1 MTEKRWVNIPLPDAE
16 IVENLKTSINVST
29 PIATLLAMRGVNTFE
44 EAKAFFRPS
53 LNQIHNPF
61 LMKDM
66 DLAVARLEKAIA
78 NNEKIMIYGDYDV
91 DGTTSVSMMYHFLK
105 TYVYQGVSFYIP
117 DRYKEGYGV
126 QKIGID
132 FAADNEISLII
143 CIDCGIKSV
152 ELIAYAKT
160 LGIDFIICDHHR
172 PGDILPPGVAVLDPK
187 RSDCNYP
194 FDELTGCGVG
204 FKFLSAFA
212 EKNDID
218 QALLLPYLDLVA
230 TSIACDIVP
239 VNGENRVLAY
249 FGLQYI
255 NQNPRTGV
263 KALIEATGLKKIMN
277 ITDVVFGL
285 GPRINAAGRIS
296 HAYDAVNLLL
306 SDDEEESLAFSKIV
320 NEHNVNRK
328 GLDANITIEALQ
340 MIEANDETFGTKYS
354 TVLFKK
360 DWHKGVIGIVASRCT
375 ENYHRPTI
383 ILMETNGHAAG
394 SARSVPGFDIY
405 DAIEECSEHLIQ
417 FGGHAFA
424 AGLTLEIDKIP
435 AFQAAFEKVVAD
447 RILPEQLSPIISV
460 DLPIH
465 FTEIDDKFVRILNQ
479 LAPLGPKNMTPVFV
493 AEKVKL
499 KGEPRILKEKHL
511 KLTVYQEGSHYFDA
525 IGFGLVEDFYEKL
538 KAYDHFSLC
547 FQIEINEFRGE
558 KKIQF
563 MIKDIKF
570 GNDK

>member
-1 MTEKRWVNIPLPDAE
+1 MTEKRWVQNPLPDAQ
-16 IVENLKTSINVST
+16 IVENLKNSINVST
-29 PIATLLAMRGVNTFE
+29 SIATLLAMRGVNTFD

-53 LNQIHNPF
+53 LDQIHDPF

-78 NNEKIMIYGDYDV
+78 ENEKIMIYGDYDV

-105 TYVYQGVSFYIP
+105 TNVYEGVSFYIP

-132 FAADNEISLII
+132 FASDNDISLII

-152 ELIAYAKT
+152 ELIAYAKSI
-160 LGIDFIICDHHR
+160 GIDFIVCDHHR
-172 PGDILPPGVAVLDPK
+172 PGEILPPAVAVLDPK

-204 FKFLSAFA
+204 FKLLSAFC
-212 EKNDID
+212 EKNKID

-249 FGLQYI
+249 FGLQFI

-263 KALIEATGLKKIMN
+263 KALINATGLKKIMN

-320 NEHNVNRK
+320 NEHNINRK

-340 MIEANDETFGTKYS
+340 MIEANDEQFGTKYS
-354 TVLFKK
+354 TVLFKN
-360 DWHKGVIGIVASRCT
+360 DWHKGVIGIVASRCI
-375 ENYHRPTI
+375 EKYHRPTI

-405 DAIEECSEHLIQ
+405 DAIEACSEHLIQ

-424 AGLTLEIDKIP
+424 AGLTVEIDKIP
-435 AFQAAFEKVVAD
+435 DFILAFEREVAS
-447 RILPEQLSPIISV
+447 RILPEQQNPIIKV
-460 DLPIH
+460 DLPLN
-465 FTEIDDKFVRILNQ
+465 FTDLDDKFVRIMNQ
-479 LAPLGPKNMTPVFV
+479 MAPFGPKNMTPIFV
-493 AEKVKL
+493 ADNVKL

-511 KLTVYQEGSHYFDA
+511 KIAVYQTGSLYFDA
-525 IGFGLVEDFYEKL
+525 IGFGMVDDFYEGL
-538 KAYDHFSLC
+538 KNCESFSLC

-558 KKIQF
+558 KKIQL

-570 GNDK
+570 

>member
-1 MTEKRWVNIPLPDAE
+1 MTEKRWVLKDMPEAQ
-16 IVENLKTSINVST
+16 IVENLKISINVSSS
-29 PIATLLAMRGVNTFE
+29 IATLLAQRDIKTFDH
-44 EAKAFFRPS
+44 AKSFFRPS
-53 LNQIHNPF
+53 LDQINDPF

-66 DLAVARLEKAIA
+66 DLAVERLEKAIA
-78 NNEKIMIYGDYDV
+78 ENQKIMIYGDYDV
-91 DGTTSVSMMYHFLK
+91 DGTTSVAMMYHFLK
-105 TYVYQGVSFYIP
+105 NNVYEGVSFYIP

-132 FAADNEISLII
+132 FAADNDINLII

-152 ELIAYAKT
+152 DLIAYAKS

-172 PGDILPPGVAVLDPK
+172 PGDILPPAVAVLDPK

-204 FKFLSAFA
+204 YKFLSAYCQ
-212 EKNDID
+212 KNKID

-249 FGLQYI
+249 FGLQFI
-255 NQNPRTGV
+255 NQSPRTGV
-263 KALIEATGLKKIMN
+263 KALINATGLKKIMN

-285 GPRINAAGRIS
+285 GPRINAAGRVS

-340 MIEANDETFGTKYS
+340 MIENEENKGEKSS
-354 TVLFKK
+354 TVLFKS
-360 DWHKGVIGIVASRCT
+360 DWHKGVIGIVASRCI
-375 ENYHRPTI
+375 EQYYRPTI
-383 ILMETNGHAAG
+383 ILTKTNGHAAG
-394 SARSVPGFDIY
+394 SARSVPGFDVY

-424 AGLTLEIDKIP
+424 AGLTMEIDKIDD
-435 AFQAAFEKVVAD
+435 FRAAFEKVVAT
-447 RILPEQLSPIISV
+447 RILPEQKLPVIII
-460 DLPIH
+460 DIPLN
-465 FTEIDDKFVRILNQ
+465 FNEIDDKFVRILEQ
-479 LAPLGPKNMTPVFV
+479 MAPFGPKNMTPIFV
-493 AEKVKL
+493 VEKVKL
-499 KGEPRILKEKHL
+499 KNEPRILKEKHL
-511 KLTVYQEGSHYFDA
+511 KMTVFQEGSQYFDA
-525 IGFGLVEDFYEKL
+525 IGFGMVDDYYEKL
-538 KAYDHFSLC
+538 KTVEHFSLC
-547 FQIEINEFRGE
+547 YQVEFNEFRGE
-558 KKIQF
+558 KKIQL
-563 MIKDIKF
+563 MVKDIKF
-570 GNDK
+570 

>member
-1 MTEKRWVNIPLPDAE
+1 MTEKRWVFKELPE
-16 IVENLKTSINVST
+16 QLIVENLKKTVNVST
-29 PIATLLAMRGVNTFE
+29 PIATMLAQRGIADFDA
-44 EAKAFFRPS
+44 AKSFFRPS
-53 LNQIHNPF
+53 LDQIHDPF

-66 DLAVARLEKAIA
+66 DLAVDRLVKAIA
-78 NNEKIMIYGDYDV
+78 ENHKIMIYGDYDV
-91 DGTTSVSMMYHFLK
+91 DGTTSVAMMYHFLK
-105 TYVYQGVSFYIP
+105 TNVYEGVSFYIP

-132 FAADNEISLII
+132 FAADNNIDLII

-152 ELIAYAKT
+152 DLIAYAKS

-172 PGDILPPGVAVLDPK
+172 PGDILPPAVAVLDPK

-204 FKFLSAFA
+204 FKFLSAFCI
-212 EKNDID
+212 KNNID
-218 QALLLPYLDLVA
+218 QALLMPYLDLVA

-249 FGLQYI
+249 FGLQFI

-263 KALIEATGLKKIMN
+263 KALIDATGLKKIMN

-285 GPRINAAGRIS
+285 GPRINAAGRVS

-306 SDDEEESLAFSKIV
+306 SDDEEESVAFSKIV

-328 GLDANITIEALQ
+328 GLDTNITIEALQ
-340 MIEANDETFGTKYS
+340 MIDDEELHGEKAS
-354 TVLFKK
+354 TVLFKN
-360 DWHKGVIGIVASRCT
+360 DWHKGVIGIVASRCI
-375 ENYHRPTI
+375 EKYYRPTI
-383 ILMETNGHAAG
+383 ILTEANGHAAG
-394 SARSVPGFDIY
+394 SARSVPGFDVY

-424 AGLTLEIDKIP
+424 AGLTMEIDKIDD
-435 AFQAAFEKVVAD
+435 FRNAFEKVVKK
-447 RILPEQLSPIISV
+447 RILPEQKSPIITV
-460 DLPIH
+460 DIPLN
-465 FTEIDDKFVRILNQ
+465 FNEIDEKLVRILEQ
-479 LAPLGPKNMTPVFV
+479 MAPFGPKNMTPIFV

-499 KGEPRILKEKHL
+499 KYEPRILKEKHL
-511 KLTVYQEGSHYFDA
+511 KMTVFQEGSAHFDA
-525 IGFGLVEDFYEKL
+525 IGFGMVDDFYEHL
-538 KAYDHFSLC
+538 KKVEEFSIC
-547 FQIEINEFRGE
+547 YQVEFNEFRGE
-558 KKIQF
+558 KKIQL

-570 GNDK
+570 